1 MTMETFCFGNPDAQ
15 KVLIQPVDEHDLEVL
30 ENEFSIIKSLTD
42 TDFYLIAAKVGNWNK
57 DLSPW
62 KAPAV
67 FGSEDFGDGAGD
79 FLKALLPLCS
89 DSEKSYYIGGYSLAG
104 LFALWAHYECD
115 AFDAV
120 VAASPSV
127 WYSGWD
133 AYADAHAP
141 RGAAYLSLGKQEP
154 RTRNRQM
161 ATVGDAIRR
170 QADRFRDIPATL
182 AWNEG
187 NHFAE
192 PEVRVARGFEWALRT
207 IAGNGIKRI
216 QSTEK

>member
-1 MTMETFCFGNPDAQ
+1 MRLARCVAVGEPRAALVYVTGAGEGDPLDALRGMTDIGFVFAEA
-15 KVLIQPVDEHDLEVL
+15 EVA
-30 ENEFSIIKSLTD
+30 D
-42 TDFYLIAAKVGNWNK
+42 WDR

-62 KAPAV
+62 PAPPA
-67 FGSEDFGDGAGD
+67 FGKVPFGGQARGALAWLLSE
-79 FLKALLPLCS
+79 ALPRLDPALPRV
-89 DSEKSYYIGGYSLAG
+89 IGGYSLAG

-127 WYSGWD
+127 WYPGWD